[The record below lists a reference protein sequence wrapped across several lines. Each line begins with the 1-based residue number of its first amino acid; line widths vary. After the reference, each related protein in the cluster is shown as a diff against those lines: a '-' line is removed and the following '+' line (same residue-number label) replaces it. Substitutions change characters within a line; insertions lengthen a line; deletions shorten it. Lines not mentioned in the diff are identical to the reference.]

1 MYLQTICRFLGAKL
15 GIKIE
20 YTKFFSEKM
29 IKRLKVFGF
38 LYKT

>member
-1 MYLQTICRFLGAKL
+1 MYPRTILGFLGAKL

-29 IKRLKVFGF
+29 IERLKVFGF